1 MENLSRNLL
10 LVSRKAQTCVGEIAK
25 KYNLSASGQPFFMAI
40 SRQNGLTQEE
50 LTTLVGVDKAMTT
63 RAIQSLESKGFIV
76 RKQGVKD
83 KRQNLV
89 YKTEKVDLVE
99 SRLRA
104 DLLEFNACFTKEID
118 EPELEFFMS
127 ILNRMNE
134 NLFQYMERGGNKD
147 GKNA

>member
-10 LVSRKAQTCVGEIAK
+10 LVSRRAQTCVGEVAK
-25 KYNLSASGQPFFMAI
+25 KYDLSAAEQPFFMAI
-40 SRQNGLTQEE
+40 SKQNGLTQEE

-63 RAIQSLESKGFIV
+63 RAIRSLESKGFIV
-76 RKQGVKD
+76 RKQGEKD

-99 SRLRA
+99 AHLRT
-104 DLLEFNACFTKEID
+104 DLLQFNDYFTREID
-118 EPELEFFMS
+118 ESELEIFMS

-134 NLFQYMERGGNKD
+134 NLSQYLERGGNKD
-147 GKNA
+147 GKHV